1 MCRGNSQLCDVFG
14 ESIRYT
20 GTRQT
25 SPVLVTDWAQ
35 GHSGTCSD
43 SVAVKLVLAKEVEPL
58 NPTAVYLKDPLLF
71 NTSLPTASLMI
82 NSS

>member
-1 MCRGNSQLCDVFG
+1 MCGVFR
-14 ESIRYT
+14 ESPCPIIYQIHRNT
-20 GTRQT
+20 HETT
-25 SPVLVTDWAQ
+25 PVLVTAWAL
-35 GHSGTCSD
+35 GRSGTRTD
-43 SVAVKLVLAKEVEPL
+43 SVAVELVLDKEAEAL